1 MKYKILLTGRNHV
14 VIDDFFSHLHDSIE
28 PMTTS
33 ARWDDIVTHLRYF
46 KPDAFCY
53 CTSNEVKEY
62 ISQMISLKSLLQQ
75 ENIPF
80 IVIGSGEDCAKFERD
95 AAGVA
100 DLILRKPLKASAIEE
115 RIIAYIDEL
124 RQEEERRMEE
134 ERQKEERRA
143 AEKKRQEEERRAV
156 EQMRR
161 EKERRM
167 EEAQSAA
174 SKQADKQKKRYH
186 ILIIDDDSNMLRTMK
201 EQLHE
206 RYDVATA
213 ISGKIAL
220 KFLEK
225 RRTDLILL
233 DYEMPVDNGPAVL
246 EQLRNNETTKGI
258 PVLFLTGVS
267 KREKIQQV
275 LALKPQGYLLKPID
289 KEKLIAA
296 IESTLA
302 REA

>member
-33 ARWDDIVTHLRYF
+33 ARWGDIVTHLRYF

-100 DLILRKPLKASAIEE
+100 
-115 RIIAYIDEL
+115 
-124 RQEEERRMEE
+124 EE

-233 DYEMPVDNGPAVL
+233 DYEMPVDNSPAVL